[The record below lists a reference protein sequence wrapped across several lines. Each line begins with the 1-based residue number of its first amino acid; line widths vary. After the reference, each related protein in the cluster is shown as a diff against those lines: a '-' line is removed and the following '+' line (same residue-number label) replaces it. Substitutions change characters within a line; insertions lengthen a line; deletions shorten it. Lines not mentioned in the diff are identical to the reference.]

1 MTKQSMIFR
10 AILIATC
17 LFTMSC
23 SEEDE
28 NEPVPV
34 QEITNLDLI
43 KGTWEES
50 NVTHDGVTS
59 TTQIICN
66 GERELFTFLGDNTF
80 SERYFGDSCDEG
92 FDNGTFVVNETSF
105 TLSYDDNSVDIYT
118 IVELNET
125 TLKFNFNDGGVI
137 VEDTYIKVS
146 E

>member
-1 MTKQSMIFR
+1 MIFS
-10 AILIATC
+10 AILLATS

-23 SEEDE
+23 SEDN
-28 NEPVPV
+28 NEPEPTEEV
-34 QEITNLDLI
+34 TNLDLI

-66 GERELFTFLGDNTF
+66 EERELFTFLNDNTF
-80 SERYFGDSCDEG
+80 SERYFDDSCDED
-92 FDNGTFVVNETSF
+92 FDNGTFIVDETSF
-105 TLSYDDNSVDIYT
+105 TLNYADSSVDTYT

>member
-1 MTKQSMIFR
+1 MIFS
-10 AILIATC
+10 AILLATS
-17 LFTMSC
+17 LLTMSC
-23 SEEDE
+23 SEDD
-28 NEPVPV
+28 NEPEPAEEV
-34 QEITNLDLI
+34 TNLDLI

-66 GERELFTFLGDNTF
+66 EERELFTFLNDSTF
-80 SERYFGDSCDEG
+80 SERYFDDYCDEY
-92 FDNGTFVVNETSF
+92 FDNGTFIVDETSF
-105 TLSYDDNSVDIYT
+105 TLNYDDSSVDTYT